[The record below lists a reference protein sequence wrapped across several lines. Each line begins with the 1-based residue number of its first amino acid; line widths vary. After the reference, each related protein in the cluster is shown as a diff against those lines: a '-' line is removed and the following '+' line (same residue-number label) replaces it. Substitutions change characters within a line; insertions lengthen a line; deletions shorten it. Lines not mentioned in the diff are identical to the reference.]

1 MENVQLINDRAREN
15 SNNYTELLEEDFF
28 LRENILTFHFAL
40 INNISG
46 ITFAR
51 ARVFPAIVTSMR
63 ETREMISAVIA
74 RSWDAPDALIFLK
87 E

>member
-1 MENVQLINDRAREN
+1 MV
-15 SNNYTELLEEDFF
+15 DFF
-28 LRENILTFHFAL
+28 FAKKYIYVTNVFYFVLISNIED
-40 INNISG
+40 N
-46 ITFAR
+46 AR
-51 ARVFPAIVTSMR
+51 FTRVFPAIAASMR